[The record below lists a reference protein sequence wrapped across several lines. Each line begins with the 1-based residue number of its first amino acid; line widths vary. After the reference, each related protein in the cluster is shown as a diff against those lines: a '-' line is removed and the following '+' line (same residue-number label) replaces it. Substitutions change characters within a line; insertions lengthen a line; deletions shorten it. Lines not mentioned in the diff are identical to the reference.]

1 MKKSYGVSNGGFV
14 ASTDDLKT
22 KQNGLEITEMGGECD
37 GKESEKVKDSNERPT
52 WGNSIEFLMSCISMS
67 VGLGNI
73 WRFPFIAYENGGG
86 AFLIPYIIVLL
97 VVGKPMYF
105 VEMILGQFTSRSS
118 VKIWTLSPFF
128 KGIGIGQMVGTCS
141 VISYYCSMIGLTLNY
156 LVSSF
161 QSELP
166 WSSCREEWGENCVDS
181 KPNPNQK
188 NITNGV
194 SSSELYFLRE
204 VLKSSE
210 SIDDGIGVP
219 DWKLTLW
226 LLLAWVMVFFVI
238 CKGVRSSGKFAY
250 FLALFP
256 YVVMVTLLIRACTLE
271 GAGEG
276 ILFFIRPQ
284 FSELLNPKVWKEAV
298 VQCFF
303 SLATGMGPIIMF
315 ASYNDF
321 HHNVYRDAMIVT
333 TLDTFT
339 SLLGGITMFAILGNL
354 AHNLNVDITQ
364 VVKVGSGLAFIS
376 YPDAIS
382 KFDWVPQLFSVLFF
396 FMLLTLG
403 LGSVVALVSAVV
415 TVLRDQF
422 PKVKY
427 WQMALIVSSALFLSG
442 LIYVTPGGQWM
453 LDLVDHYGGTFLIF
467 ALAVVEL
474 VAIFWVYGL
483 NDFIMDTQFMCKR
496 YLGPYWRYCWTLV
509 TPVFMMI
516 IFVYHMSSLKPLTF
530 GDSDYPEAA
539 HVAGWILFSIG
550 VIQLPIWAIYAV
562 GCKAP
567 VWESLCASMRPAP
580 KWGPKDPKVY
590 KEWKQFKVDLKERN
604 AMINAERNYSKK
616 TIALRKFF
624 GIYSY

>member
-1 MKKSYGVSNGGFV
+1 MKKTYGVSNGGFV
-14 ASTDDLKT
+14 ASTDDLKA
-22 KQNGLEITEMGGECD
+22 KQNGIEITEVRDPG
-37 GKESEKVKDSNERPT
+37 ESEAQEGAENRAT

-86 AFLIPYIIVLL
+86 AFLIPYIIVLII
-97 VVGKPMYF
+97 VGKPMYYM
-105 VEMILGQFTSRSS
+105 EMILGQFTSRSS
-118 VKIWTLSPFF
+118 VKIWAVSPIF

-156 LVSSF
+156 LFSSF

-166 WSSCREEWGENCVDS
+166 WSRCREEWGENCVDS
-181 KPNPNQK
+181 KPNPNQT
-188 NITNGV
+188 NIENGV
-194 SSSELYFLRE
+194 SSSEFYFMKE
-204 VLKSSE
+204 VLKAKE
-210 SIDDGIGVP
+210 QIDDGIGVP
-219 DWKLTLW
+219 DWKMTLW
-226 LLLAWVMVFFVI
+226 LLLAWVLVFI
-238 CKGVRSSGKFAY
+238 IISRGVKSSGKAAY
-250 FLALFP
+250 FLAIFP
-256 YVVMVTLLIRACTLE
+256 YVVMIILLIRACTLE

-276 ILFFIRPQ
+276 ILFFIKPQ

-315 ASYNDF
+315 ASYNNF

-396 FMLLTLG
+396 FMLFVLG
-403 LGSVVALVSAVV
+403 MGSVVALVSAVV

-422 PKVKY
+422 PKVVY
-427 WQMALIVSSALFLSG
+427 WQMALIVCSAMFLAG
-442 LIYVTPGGQWM
+442 LIYTTPGGQWM

-483 NDFIMDTQFMCKR
+483 ADFILDTQFMCKR
-496 YLGPYWRYCWTLV
+496 YLGIYWRYCWSFV
-509 TPVFMMI
+509 TPVFMMA
-516 IFVYHMSSLKPLTF
+516 IFVYYMATLKPLTF
-530 GDSDYPEAA
+530 GDSHYPEAA
-539 HVAGWILFSIG
+539 HVAGWILFGIG
-550 VIQLPIWAIYAV
+550 LLQLPLWASYAI
-562 GCKAP
+562 GCRGSFMDNVRKSA
-567 VWESLCASMRPAP
+567 RPTEE
-580 KWGPKDPKVY
+580 WGPKNPKSY
-590 KEWKQFKVDLKERN
+590 LEWKQFKADIKARNDLY
-604 AMINAERNYSKK
+604 NAERNYPKWK
-616 TIALRKFF
+616 IALRNFF
-624 GIYSY
+624 GIYVN